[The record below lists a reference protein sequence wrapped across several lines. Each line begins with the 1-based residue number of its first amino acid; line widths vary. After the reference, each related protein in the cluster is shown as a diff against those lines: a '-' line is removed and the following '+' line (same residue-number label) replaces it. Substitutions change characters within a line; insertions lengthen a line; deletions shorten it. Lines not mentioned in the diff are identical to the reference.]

1 MPPVKSFRSRNSFR
15 LGLAG
20 LALMLVL
27 GGLTL
32 FWDRLP
38 ALGGT
43 TYTAEFTEAAGLKS
57 GDEVRVAGAKV
68 GEVTG
73 VSLDGDHVKVTF
85 RVTDTWVGDESTVSV
100 RIKTL
105 LGAKNLAL
113 DPRGE
118 REQDPDQP
126 IPRGRTVTPY
136 DVNDAFADLART
148 TGELD
153 TDQLAASFRTLAQTF
168 DAATPQDVRSAL
180 DGLAALSQTIS
191 SRDTELKQ
199 LLSGTAQLSGTVAER
214 TDQLARLITDGNVL
228 LTEFDQRR
236 SALDQLLRGTR
247 DLSQQVRGLIEENN
261 AQLQP
266 ALEQLDRVIDVL
278 QRNQN
283 TLDRSLSLS
292 GPFYRLL
299 GDAIGNG
306 NWIDTYLCGLIVP
319 ADGGPCMPPK
329 PGGGG

>member
-1 MPPVKSFRSRNSFR
+1 MKSFRSRNSFR
-15 LGLAG
+15 LGMAG
-20 LALMLVL
+20 LVVMLVL
-27 GGLTL
+27 GALTL

-43 TYTAEFTEAAGLKS
+43 TYTAEFTEAAGLKD

-85 RVTDTWVGDESTVSV
+85 RVTGAWVGDESTVSV

-118 REQDPDQP
+118 HEQDPDQA
-126 IPRGRTVTPY
+126 IPRTRTVTPY

-148 TGELD
+148 TGDLD
-153 TDQLAASFRTLAQTF
+153 TDQLAESFRTLAQTF

-180 DGLAALSQTIS
+180 DGLSALSRTIS
-191 SRDTELKQ
+191 SRDTQLKQ
-199 LLSGTAQLSGTVAER
+199 LLGNTAELSGTVAER
-214 TDQLARLITDGNVL
+214 TDQLSRLITDGNVL
-228 LTEFDQRR
+228 LDEFNQRR
-236 SALDQLLRGTR
+236 SALDELLRGTR
-247 DLSQQVRGLIEENN
+247 DLSQQVHGLIDENN
-261 AQLQP
+261 AQLGP
-266 ALEQLDRVIDVL
+266 ALEQLDRVTEVL
-278 QRNQN
+278 QRNQGN
-283 TLDRSLSLS
+283 LDRSLSLS

-299 GDAIGNG
+299 GDALGNG
-306 NWIDTYLCGLIVP
+306 AWIDTYLCGLIAT
-319 ADGGPCMPPK
+319 ADGSPCMPPK
-329 PGGGG
+329 PGGNG